1 MCPRVTYHI
10 PTRIINLVG
19 NKTPKG
25 TNTVGFP
32 IYFSEAL
39 CKGGCCEKVLVM
51 ENTTETAS
59 VLRLINTDDEE
70 AMNQEFEAISQEE
83 YVMVKINR
91 EIYNQL
97 VMMIGSV
104 QFN

>member
-1 MCPRVTYHI
+1 
-10 PTRIINLVG
+10 
-19 NKTPKG
+19 
-25 TNTVGFP
+25 
-32 IYFSEAL
+32 
-39 CKGGCCEKVLVM
+39 M

-91 EIYNQL
+91 EIYDQL